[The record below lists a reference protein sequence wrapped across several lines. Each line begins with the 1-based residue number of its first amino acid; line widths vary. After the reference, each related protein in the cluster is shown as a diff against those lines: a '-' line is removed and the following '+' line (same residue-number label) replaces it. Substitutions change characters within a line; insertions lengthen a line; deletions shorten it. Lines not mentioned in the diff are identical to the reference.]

1 MIPEVFLQIIVPARP
16 FAPPFSRKL
25 PEEAEMSRNSLS
37 WTILQ
42 GTPLF

>member
-1 MIPEVFLQIIVPARP
+1 MIPEVFLQIIVRHVLS
-16 FAPPFSRKL
+16 APLSSRK
-25 PEEAEMSRNSLS
+25 PQTEAETARNSLS